1 MKVLPFLL
9 VGPLASLAIAA
20 APATAPTAPA
30 SQPAAAS
37 TAPATPKDAPATP
50 PATASVTAPGKPE
63 TKAAAEPKPVASLT
77 AKDAKLTAPMALK
90 DGVISQPDNTG
101 ISEGGKAVFEFTVP
115 KDGEYEIYAIV
126 SAPDDDNNSFF
137 VNVDTEPKEDPL
149 MIWDIELTEG
159 TAFEDRV
166 INWRGEGSAGS
177 DQFDPKTFKLTAGA
191 HKLFF
196 TGREPAKLKSVAV
209 YPSVPATPA
218 APATPAKK

>member
-1 MKVLPFLL
+1 
-9 VGPLASLAIAA
+9 
-20 APATAPTAPA
+20 
-30 SQPAAAS
+30 
-37 TAPATPKDAPATP
+37 
-50 PATASVTAPGKPE
+50 
-63 TKAAAEPKPVASLT
+63 
-77 AKDAKLTAPMALK
+77 MALK

-115 KDGEYEIYAIV
+115 KDGDYEIYALV

-191 HKLFF
+191 HKLFLA
-196 TGREPAKLKSVAV
+196 GREPAKLKSVAV